1 MLWATVKFE
10 GNPLM
15 RRLFLL
21 ILILLAVYVAYPYW
35 TLHRLEQALLSNN
48 AEALKRIVD
57 FPAIGASMK
66 DKVEGRLLGKSDQLG
81 EKRPVLGDI
90 GTALT
95 NILGPSVIGGTVDSL
110 VTPEALLSN
119 PTVLEHREKNEGFGD
134 YMTYAFFSGPTTFR
148 IDMKDPNEADAPTI
162 GATMTLDGARWRVT
176 NVTLPPLTSLA
187 PTLD

>member
-1 MLWATVKFE
+1 
-10 GNPLM
+10 M

-57 FPAIGASMK
+57 FPAIRASLE
-66 DKVEGRLLGKSDQLG
+66 DQVEGRLLEKSDQLG

-134 YMTYAFFSGPTTFR
+134 YMTYAFFSGPTTFK
-148 IDMKDPNEADAPTI
+148 IDMKDPNKAEAPKI

-176 NVTLPPLTSLA
+176 NVTLPPLGSLA
-187 PTLD
+187 PTLN